1 MLTYIVLTALYKIIP
16 LVGLELYTC
25 LNDTSIS
32 SAMLLLFW
40 GSNDARQKL
49 RQKWKKHHQFILR

>member
-1 MLTYIVLTALYKIIP
+1 MSLITVLTNLIITTLYKGIP
-16 LVGLELYTC
+16 FVALESYAC

-32 SAMLLLFW
+32 SATLLLFW

-49 RQKWKKHHQFILR
+49 RQKWKKHH